1 MNKKNLMNK
10 NIFKT
15 RKTGFAVITA
25 PLICL
30 LSALLLSSCSPKSS
44 LTLDWKPDLQLV
56 KQEMRQKEVSLAT
69 NSGRAAAFGSKID
82 AIIGRLPDYDNDD
95 QVKIDLSKA
104 IASLGQVHTN
114 LGLAEEKV
122 LPFRLYMW
130 QGRLYV
136 IDTLTGF
143 REVLYTELAKINGH
157 PVSDVMAQLTDVISR
172 DNEQGL
178 LVNIPRYIIRPSI
191 LHGLGAIEDKSKIS
205 LTFRQEDG
213 TDIKKTVQ
221 PVSQNDSTL
230 LNLISPYK
238 DTLLSS
244 INSKRIYSFTNLSA
258 EQTLYVAYNSCAE
271 DSEYPVKR
279 FVQDIKTSLKT
290 SPVQKVIVD
299 LRANSGG
306 NSSVIHPL
314 MTSLLQDPVLKNHV
328 LVLIGRGTASS
339 AMLNA
344 YEFRENLQAKLLGE
358 PTNGDP
364 NKPGEVQL
372 LQLPETGL
380 TVTYSTSEFHFSDSA
395 DDALMPDIPVDYTIT
410 DYREGNDPVL
420 SAALA
425 YRFQD

>member
-1 MNKKNLMNK
+1 MNK

-15 RKTGFAVITA
+15 RKTGFAIITT

-69 NSGRAAAFGSKID
+69 NSGRAAAFSSKID
-82 AIIGRLPDYDNDD
+82 EMIGRLPDYDNDD
-95 QVKIDLSKA
+95 QVKIDLSQA

-136 IDTLTGF
+136 TDTITGYS
-143 REVLYTELAKINGH
+143 EVLYTELTEINSQ
-157 PVSDVMAQLTDVISR
+157 PVRSIIAQLTDVISR

-178 LVNIPRYIIRPSI
+178 LLNIPRYIIRPSI
-191 LHGLGAIEDKSKIS
+191 LHGLGVIEDKNEIS
-205 LTFRQEDG
+205 LTFKQEDG
-213 TDIKKTVQ
+213 TDIQKSVQ
-221 PVSQNDSTL
+221 PVSQNDST

-244 INSKRIYSFTNLSA
+244 INSKRNYSFTNLSA
-258 EQTLYVAYNSCAE
+258 EQTLYVAYNSCEE
-271 DSEYPVKR
+271 DPEYTIKR
-279 FVQDIKTSLKT
+279 FVQDIKTSQKA

-364 NKPGEVQL
+364 NKPGEVQF

-380 TVTYSTSEFHFSDSA
+380 TVTYSTNEFHFSA
-395 DDALMPDIPVDYTIT
+395 TTDDALMPDIPVDYTIS
-410 DYREGNDPVL
+410 DYREGIDPVL
-420 SAALA
+420 NAALA